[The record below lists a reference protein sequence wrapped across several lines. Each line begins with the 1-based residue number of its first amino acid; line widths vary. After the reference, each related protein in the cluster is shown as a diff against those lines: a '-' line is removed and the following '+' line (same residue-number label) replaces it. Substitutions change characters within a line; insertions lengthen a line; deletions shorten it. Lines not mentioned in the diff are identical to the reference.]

1 MLVHDRCRASLGS
14 NRVRLK
20 ENRRTVGFVIKKSRL
35 RWYGHIERNV
45 DASWIKCCMAMEVD
59 GITGCLQLLEILEI
73 LEISWNLKTLLEIL
87 EISWILNGPP
97 GNCMVNGFT

>member
-20 ENRRTVGFVIKKSRL
+20 ENRRSVGFVIKKSRL

-59 GITGCLQLLEILEI
+59 GIRQRIILRRCEEFRCLSRGCI
-73 LEISWNLKTLLEIL
+73 
-87 EISWILNGPP
+87 
-97 GNCMVNGFT
+97 V